1 MAFTIS
7 WSGTVNRCHKIL
19 QDIFYSLHAN
29 DIDDEI
35 TDLDH
40 HVNEQQ
46 IVHHCL
52 QQWYENDAP
61 LVFPSKSYN
70 VAVIYAR
77 LLEHYF
83 KCPAQ
88 EYLQDPLL
96 LHGRDQFYQPYAEYP
111 ELYDHLLETI
121 TYESIVA
128 SENPSVKK
136 TIGYFNQEFMV
147 GSCEFKLLT
156 KEPKSNRK

>member
-1 MAFTIS
+1 M
-7 WSGTVNRCHKIL
+7 NRCHKIL
-19 QDIFYSLHAN
+19 QDIFYALHAN
-29 DIDDEI
+29 DKFDDDIE
-35 TDLDH
+35 DLGYQ
-40 HVNEQQ
+40 VNDQQ

-88 EYLQDPLL
+88 EYLLDPSLL
-96 LHGRDQFYQPYAEYP
+96 RDDRFYQPYPECP
-111 ELYDHLLETI
+111 ELYDHLLELMTFDAI
-121 TYESIVA
+121 MA
-128 SENPSVKK
+128 SECPSVKK
-136 TIGYFNQEFMV
+136 TVAYFNQEFLV
-147 GSCEFKLLT
+147 GSCEFKMLT
-156 KEPKSNRK
+156 KKK